1 MTTATKSI
9 KMDNGN
15 TITVTITRTV
25 SDKVSYSDGWNIP
38 MGREKYES
46 MEISLYHA
54 QAGKTVK
61 GNSVSKLY
69 DHNQSDK
76 DARKQ
81 GAVAKIGGTGTY
93 LGQKAYDAVMT
104 LIADKDA
111 RKQGAV
117 AKIGGTGTYLGQKAY
132 DAVMTLIA
140 DTDAECGKTDEFAAL
155 EREEAERK
163 AAGEENMRRMEAEQR
178 EREKHPGWCNKC
190 HSYCYGDCNS

>member
-104 LIADKDA
+104 LIAD
-111 RKQGAV
+111 
-117 AKIGGTGTYLGQKAY
+117 
-132 DAVMTLIA
+132 
-140 DTDAECGKTDEFAAL
+140 TDAECGKTDEFAAL